1 MKNFIVQNS
10 FITFAALEP
19 AKPLNDAQIGGS
31 FFYYTCMKT
40 NFIKPYSSPK
50 QIIQILKTRGML
62 MEDTSSHPFLRIT
75 TSMKRWLI
83 YWLVF
88 L

>member
-31 FFYYTCMKT
+31 FFLLYIYENKFRQTVLFSGTDSSSTK
-40 NFIKPYSSPK
+40 IKGDAY
-50 QIIQILKTRGML
+50 
-62 MEDTSSHPFLRIT
+62 
-75 TSMKRWLI
+75 KR
-83 YWLVF
+83 
-88 L
+88 

>member
-31 FFYYTCMKT
+31 FFLYTLWKY
-40 NFIKPYSSPK
+40 ILAKPALLPNN
-50 QIIQILKTRGML
+50 I
-62 MEDTSSHPFLRIT
+62 
-75 TSMKRWLI
+75 
-83 YWLVF
+83 
-88 L
+88 